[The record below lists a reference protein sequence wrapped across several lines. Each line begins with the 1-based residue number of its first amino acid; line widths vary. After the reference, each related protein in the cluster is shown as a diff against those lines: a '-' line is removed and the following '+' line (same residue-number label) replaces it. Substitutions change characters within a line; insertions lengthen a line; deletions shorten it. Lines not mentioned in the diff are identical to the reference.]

1 MVLNSSVT
9 PSLMDELMKQG
20 VKIGEPEPIAILP
33 SIVRKNIAFVKK
45 LKRGYAVVVEL
56 SKEDNKIMLHKTFFY
71 KDSEGKRIPYKNK
84 PSIKE
89 KWSEDGSTSIS
100 PADNQHLADTENIS
114 ALDHISD
121 GKDNTN
127 ISNTQG
133 KSFGK

>member
-1 MVLNSSVT
+1 
-9 PSLMDELMKQG
+9 MKQG

-71 KDSEGKRIPYKNK
+71 KDSEGKRTPYKNK
-84 PSIKE
+84 PSIKG